1 MSLLPA
7 YMSELWRCYEQM
19 SREDL
24 QSFDVG
30 LVSSSPESCHSSILP
45 FLAWECDTDISGLDE
60 ATARAVIRAAFDA
73 MQYGGTAKALIGPV
87 EALSESVKVVEWFEY
102 GGDAYNFRVE
112 IDSSQSGLSYEL
124 ITKLENTAHKQKNVR
139 SRLESIK
146 ISMLSRGEMNNLTA
160 VTSGESAVVYPYF
173 PDPIEVS
180 AAQVMGAAYHD
191 VDTTII
197 YPQGA

>member
-24 QSFDVG
+24 QSLDVS
-30 LVSSSPESCHSSILP
+30 LINSSPESCHSAILP
-45 FLAWECDTDISGLDE
+45 FLAWECDTDISGLNE

-73 MQYGGTAKALIGPV
+73 MQYAATAKALIGPV
-87 EALSESVKVVEWFEY
+87 EALSDSVKVVEWFEY

-112 IDSSQSGLSYEL
+112 IDSSQSGLSSEL
-124 ITKLENTAHKQKNVR
+124 ITKLENTAKKQKNVR
-139 SRLESIK
+139 SVLESIK
-146 ISMLSRGEMNNLTA
+146 ISMLSRGEMNSLTA

>member
-30 LVSSSPESCHSSILP
+30 LVSTSPESCHSSILP

-112 IDSSQSGLSYEL
+112 IDSSQSGLSSEL

-139 SRLESIK
+139 SHLESIK

-160 VTSGESAVVYPYF
+160 VVSGESAVVYPYF
-173 PDPIEVS
+173 PDPIVMSVS
-180 AAQVMGAAYHD
+180 EYVGISYQD
-191 VDTTII
+191 SDTTII